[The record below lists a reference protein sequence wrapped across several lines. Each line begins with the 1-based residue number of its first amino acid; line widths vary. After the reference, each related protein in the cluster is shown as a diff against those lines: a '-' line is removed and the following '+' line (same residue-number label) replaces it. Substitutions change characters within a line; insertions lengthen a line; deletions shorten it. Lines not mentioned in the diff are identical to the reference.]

1 MQEFIKKGEFSEQE
15 LKDQLQ
21 QSIVEWQDAFKKSA
35 EATIRLGN
43 TLYNVKRYCEQQNLP
58 YLKTVQSWS
67 GLPAST
73 ISSYTLIGEKAEL
86 LMKKVEQLPPSAGAL
101 YALARL
107 PEQVIEEAKVTP
119 EMAVKD
125 IKKLD
130 PEINKK
136 DEEKKQEVKSTKV
149 SNEITKIISSLK
161 TIRDNWIT
169 LEDELSAKKIKK
181 LKASLKKTLEILE
194 EDEDDEKEAQDETF
208 EV

>member
-86 LMKKVEQLPPSAGAL
+86 LMKKVEQG
-101 YALARL
+101 
-107 PEQVIEEAKVTP
+107 E
-119 EMAVKD
+119 
-125 IKKLD
+125 
-130 PEINKK
+130 
-136 DEEKKQEVKSTKV
+136 
-149 SNEITKIISSLK
+149 
-161 TIRDNWIT
+161 
-169 LEDELSAKKIKK
+169 
-181 LKASLKKTLEILE
+181 
-194 EDEDDEKEAQDETF
+194 
-208 EV
+208 